1 MRTVAI
7 IGMGR
12 MGRAIDR
19 GLRDHFDVRYRI
31 SRRPLTEEIY
41 ALGSIDSIDADI
53 VIVATNDDSIAEVAR
68 SIADKIRETAIV
80 LHTSGSLSSSALE
93 PLNSTTRSVGSMHP
107 LVSVSLD
114 SKPSVFHHAYF
125 CVEGEDG
132 ASQTAIDIVNSLGG
146 VPFSIA
152 SDSKP
157 LYHAAAVSAAGHV
170 TALID
175 IAEEMMQTAGV
186 PSDKSLDALLPLI
199 ESVIANIRREGTKRS
214 LTGTYAR
221 GDVETTRKHIDAV
234 KGISDRTIRNVF
246 FDLAIR
252 SIAISRINGIDKAK
266 ADTIEELLRIAKID
280 GGE

>member
-1 MRTVAI
+1 
-7 IGMGR
+7 MGS
-12 MGRAIDR
+12 AIDH

-31 SRRPLTEEIY
+31 SRQPLTEDIY
-41 ALGSIDSIDADI
+41 TLGAIDSIDTDI
-53 VIVATNDDSIAEVAR
+53 VVVATNDDSIPEVAG
-68 SIADKIRETAIV
+68 SIANKIRESAIV
-80 LHTSGSLSSSALE
+80 LHTSGSLTSSVLE
-93 PLNSTTRSVGSMHP
+93 PLSRPTRSVGSMHP

-125 CVEGEDG
+125 CVEGEER
-132 ASQTAIDIVNSLGG
+132 ASETAIDIVNSLGG
-146 VPFSIA
+146 IPFSIA

-175 IAEEMMQTAGV
+175 IAEELMQTAGV

-199 ESVIANIRREGTKRS
+199 ESVIANIKRQGTKRS

-221 GDVETTRKHIDAV
+221 GDVETARKHIDAV
-234 KGISDRTIRNVF
+234 KGISDRTIKDVF
-246 FDLAIR
+246 LNLAIR
-252 SIAISRINGIDKAK
+252 SIAISRITGIDKAK

>member
-114 SKPSVFHHAYF
+114 SEPSVFHRAYF
-125 CVEGEDG
+125 CVEGEDR

-152 SDSKP
+152 SDAKP